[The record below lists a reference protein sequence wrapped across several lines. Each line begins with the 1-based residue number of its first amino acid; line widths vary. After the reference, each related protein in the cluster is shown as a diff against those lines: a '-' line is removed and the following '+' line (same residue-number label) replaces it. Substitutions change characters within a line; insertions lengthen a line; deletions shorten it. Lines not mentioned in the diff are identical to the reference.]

1 MKKVILLLF
10 LASLVLSGS
19 CTKQKSKPTD
29 YPEDRIFVG
38 FSMGTLMEDRWIRDR
53 DIFLSMAKQNGME
66 VTVKNANKDSDLQY
80 RQVMEMIHQGIDVLI
95 LAPNDCNS
103 EVKCVKAAKDR
114 GIPVISYDRLVRNA
128 DVDLYVSFDHFK
140 VGKVMAEELLKKAPD
155 GGYLIV
161 NGPESDDNTR
171 RIQEGA
177 MSVLKEPME
186 SGRVRILGKTWAE
199 GWTREN
205 AYRFASEQIRKS
217 GRDIRA
223 ILCGNDS
230 LAWGAID
237 ALAEAQ
243 MIEQVA
249 VSGQDADLVAC
260 QRIVNGEQTMTTYK
274 PIQKLVEKTVESCL
288 RLAAGQKVPG
298 QGTMSDGTYEIPCI
312 LIDVLPV
319 TKENMKETVIRDGFH
334 LYEDIYQTKK

>member
-1 MKKVILLLF
+1 
-10 LASLVLSGS
+10 
-19 CTKQKSKPTD
+19 
-29 YPEDRIFVG
+29 
-38 FSMGTLMEDRWIRDR
+38 
-53 DIFLSMAKQNGME
+53 
-66 VTVKNANKDSDLQY
+66 
-80 RQVMEMIHQGIDVLI
+80 
-95 LAPNDCNS
+95 
-103 EVKCVKAAKDR
+103 
-114 GIPVISYDRLVRNA
+114 
-128 DVDLYVSFDHFK
+128 
-140 VGKVMAEELLKKAPD
+140 
-155 GGYLIV
+155 
-161 NGPESDDNTR
+161 
-171 RIQEGA
+171 
-177 MSVLKEPME
+177 ME
-186 SGRVRILGKTWAE
+186 SGRIRILEKTWAE

-205 AYRFASEQIRKS
+205 AYRFTSEQIRKN

-260 QRIVNGEQTMTTYK
+260 QRIANGEQTMTTYK

-298 QGTMSDGTYEIPCI
+298 QGTMSDGTYEIPYV

-334 LYEDIYQTKK
+334 LYEDIYQAKE